1 MTSATRRSA
10 AAGWLMRQSR
20 RKPTSPASIRNHP
33 SRSALRPPLHIGDA
47 DGHAELSTADVG
59 QHGNALADLLFG
71 GAGEAKPQPAA
82 RIWLVGR
89 PFRPRI
95 DRDAGGERRLIK
107 FQRIDVV
114 GQLDPEED
122 TT

>member
-33 SRSALRPPLHIGDA
+33 SRSALRAPLHIGDA
-47 DGHAELSTADVG
+47 DGHAEFLAADVG
-59 QHGNALADLLFG
+59 EHGHAFADLLLG
-71 GAGEAKPQPAA
+71 GAGKAEPQPAA

-89 PFRPRI
+89 PLRPRI

-107 FQRIDVV
+107 VQRIDIV